1 MLRRFTLLLLSF
13 LGVLT
18 VVGAQSGEVM
28 PPHVTVPLPNP
39 NSIYGIAWRPDSEMF
54 LRYVESFGDF
64 RAAVIESNSGRVV
77 HEFDEELAGGAWTPD
92 GEYLITWGS
101 DVTVHDGRN
110 FNPVHAINIRIR
122 AEGRISPNS
131 HYIFGYSPLSERTLA
146 IHAIDNGELLYSV
159 TELGE
164 NATAQW
170 TPDGSRLVVSDD
182 TGTRLYDAARGD
194 LLFQH
199 GIAIMGPISPDGTR
213 FANLENGQVT
223 VHDLQTGAHQITIP
237 LQAGSNQPDCGEDRS
252 RLGWSPGSTRLVASA
267 GNPGEQLWDAQSGQ
281 RQRGFENAERL
292 GWGTDPNQLF
302 IVQPAQDRVLIYNT
316 ALDRETARFV
326 LDAEGV
332 QWHLV
337 DWSAN
342 GRILSFPTTHG
353 QVILFDTQ
361 SRRRLGVVPH
371 HVTRVACS
379 INSLPPSISPDGRYA
394 VTYQGGDRTLI
405 HHEVGTQLTVREE
418 VTVHEMPN
426 HEAAAVLVLRPADR
440 PVITVLE
447 VLENDWMRVLLPGD
461 EQGWVN
467 SIQLIPYLPQLQDAN
482 GPVMAVWRLGE

>member
-1 MLRRFTLLLLSF
+1 MLRRFILLLLSF
-13 LGVLT
+13 LGVWT
-18 VVGAQSGEVM
+18 MVGAQSGEVM

-101 DVTVHDGRN
+101 DVTVHDARD
-110 FNPVHAINIRIR
+110 FNPVHAINIRVR
-122 AEGRISPNS
+122 LEGWISPDS
-131 HYIFGYSPLSERTLA
+131 RYIFGYSLISERTLA
-146 IHAIDNGELLYSV
+146 IHAINNGELLYSV
-159 TELGE
+159 AELGE
-164 NATAQW
+164 NATARW

-199 GIAIMGPISPDGTR
+199 GTAITGPISPDGTR

-223 VHDLQTGAHQITIP
+223 VHDLQTGAHQITLP
-237 LQAGSNQPDCGEDRS
+237 LRAGSNQPNCGGDRS
-252 RLGWSPGSTRLVASA
+252 
-267 GNPGEQLWDAQSGQ
+267 
-281 RQRGFENAERL
+281 RL

-302 IVQPAQDRVLIYNT
+302 VVQPAQERVLIYNT
-316 ALDRETARFV
+316 ALDREITRFV
-326 LDAEGV
+326 LSAEGV

-342 GRILSFPTTHG
+342 GRILSFPTIHG

-379 INSLPPSISPDGRYA
+379 VNSLPPAISPDGRYA
-394 VTYQGGDRTLI
+394 VTYQGGDRTLL
-405 HHEVGTQLTVREE
+405 HREVGTQLTVREE

-482 GPVMAVWRLGE
+482 GPVMAVWQLGE